1 MDMDNIFKMI
11 EIVGTSKDSYE
22 KAIANAIKKASESL
36 KAISWFEV
44 LQQRGSVKDG
54 KVTEFQVILKVGFK
68 LVD

>member
-1 MDMDNIFKMI
+1 MDNVFKMI